1 MKVHLLYPDRALD
14 PDGPVAAHAAD
25 LVADLELG
33 SLLDAMA
40 GGDAFLRETAR
51 RVLVAPVTDPAG
63 IHYRQAILADA
74 RERRAVVR
82 DLYGIAVDAVLGEAR
97 VWGAFLDA
105 YAESVL
111 ARATTVLELFIGL
124 LRRLRSLGDQHA
136 ATFASDGMRRLFAE
150 IDRDLD
156 DAYLRSIEVHLEH
169 LRFRDGM
176 VLSVGLGAGNRGD
189 GYVLRRPADGGKGW
203 RQRVPLLDR
212 DGYTYR
218 IPEQS
223 ETAARNFA
231 ALKSQGIAQA
241 AAALAQ
247 ATDQIL
253 GYFKALRFELGFYVG
268 CLNLEERLTAKR
280 QSVCVPVA
288 QASGSGHLSV
298 TGLRDLALVL
308 AVPPGGAVANDLDAA
323 GRPLVVITGA
333 NRGGKSTLL
342 RSLGQAQLMLQ
353 AGMFV
358 GAEAFEAEVRGG
370 VYTHFKREEDAG
382 LESGKLDEELRR
394 MSRIVD
400 ALPPDA
406 LLLLNESFASTNE
419 REGAEIARQIVRP
432 LLDAGV
438 RVTYVTHMFALADGL
453 ARSEPDRG
461 LFLRAER
468 TGDGGRTYRVVPGE
482 PLPTSYGGDIYR
494 RVFGRP
500 LGD

>member
-1 MKVHLLYPDRALD
+1 MKVHLLYPDRAVD
-14 PDGPVAAHAAD
+14 PEGPVVGHAKD
-25 LVADLELG
+25 LVADLELA
-33 SLLDAMA
+33 SLLDAMGA
-40 GGDAFLRETAR
+40 GDTFLRETAR
-51 RVLVAPVTDPAG
+51 RVLVSPATDPGA
-63 IHYRQAILADA
+63 IRYRQAILADA
-74 RERRAVVR
+74 LNRREVVR
-82 DLYGIAVDAVLGEAR
+82 ELHGIAVEAVLGEAR

-111 ARATTVLELFIGL
+111 ARAITVLELFIGL
-124 LRRLRSLGDQHA
+124 LRRLRALGDQHA
-136 ATFASDGMRRLFAE
+136 QTFASDGLRRLLAE

-156 DAYLRSIEVHLEH
+156 DAYLRSIEDHLEH

-176 VLSVGLGAGNRGD
+176 VLSVRLGAGNRGD
-189 GYVLRRPADGGKGW
+189 DSVLRRPRDGGKGW
-203 RQRVPLLDR
+203 RHRLPVLDR

-218 IPEQS
+218 VPDQS

-268 CLNLEERLTAKR
+268 CLNLEERLAAKR
-280 QSVCVPVA
+280 ETVCVPVPHP
-288 QASGSGHLSV
+288 SGSGRLTA

-308 AVPPGGAVANDLDAA
+308 AVPPGGAVANDVAA
-323 GRPLVVITGA
+323 DGRPLVVITGA

-370 VYTHFKREEDAG
+370 VYTHFKREEDAS

-419 REGAEIARQIVRP
+419 REGAEIARQIVGP

-438 RVTYVTHMFALADGL
+438 RVTYVTHMYALAEDL

-482 PLPTSYGGDIYR
+482 PLPTSHGGDIYR
-494 RVFGRP
+494 RVFGRSP
-500 LGD
+500 GG